1 MFNKQTIVID
11 SQEKVGTLPDLASN
25 WSSRNPLRDGAISI
39 GKYTVPDNTSSNIKF
54 LWPFGQFADIPLVP
68 ALASINLG
76 TVKLQVNGVDKME
89 FKIGGI
95 KATFGG
101 TLGTADFDIGRRQFL
116 LYDGLQF
123 ASGDVIRLIVTQE
136 KLAAT
141 GIPQACYNI
150 SFIGANTTTGAT
162 IIEKQRTIVT
172 VETANQIIAS
182 YTVLSEGFTLKDIT
196 LQTQVGDFMMGH
208 IQILV
213 NGMVVMEYPVSDSM
227 GCTRP
232 SGGMCGMIPLYDGLN
247 FGAGST
253 IEARIDPSVSVNQKF
268 HLFTAGTETAQGGSV
283 PNKMK
288 RWTGTQ
294 WEEVNQL
301 VVKI

>member
-1 MFNKQTIVID
+1 MLNKQTITID

-25 WSSRNPLRDGAISI
+25 WSSRSPLRDGAISV
-39 GKYTVPDNTSSNIKF
+39 GKYTVPDNTSSAIKF
-54 LWPFGQFADIPLVP
+54 LWPFGQFADIPFVP
-68 ALASINLG
+68 SLASINLG
-76 TVKLQVNGVDKME
+76 TVKLQINGVDKME

-123 ASGDVIRLIVTQE
+123 VENDVIRLIVTQE
-136 KLAAT
+136 KLTTT

-150 SFIGANTTTGAT
+150 SFIGKNTTSGTT

-172 VETANQIIAS
+172 VETANQVIAT
-182 YTVLSEGFTLKDIT
+182 YTVPSGGFTLQDIS

-208 IQILV
+208 MQILV
-213 NGMVVMEYPVSDSM
+213 NGMVVMEFPVSDSM

-232 SGGMCGMIPLYDGLN
+232 SGGMFGMIPFYDGLN

-268 HLFTAGTETAQGGSV
+268 HLFTAGDETAMGGV
-283 PNKMK
+283 PV
-288 RWTGTQ
+288 GA
-294 WEEVNQL
+294 EVSY
-301 VVKI
+301 IF